1 MKIVR
6 LFLLLIYVGYLVD
19 AGLLM
24 IILPWNPLWA
34 VIVSALPPWAMPVF
48 DAPAV
53 RGAISAFGA
62 LHLALVSFELF
73 SPGIRARQAS

>member
-24 IILPWNPLWA
+24 IILPWSPIWA
-34 VIVSALPPWAMPVF
+34 VVVSVVPPWAMTFF

-53 RGAISAFGA
+53 RGMISAFGA
-62 LHLALVSFELF
+62 LHLALVLLELF
-73 SPGIRARQAS
+73 APGIRARQAS